1 MLFDDVDK
9 AFNVRFVRAGRVQAG
24 GDEKEERIGIHI
36 SVRVFGRRV
45 GSESTYA
52 SEDESRVDIPAV
64 RCDTRTNCHHYH
76 HRWTVVGCMVVVAQ
90 QATLPLGD
98 VDGERG
104 VDEHDV
110 SSLARG
116 KSIQAFTVAVT
127 VDRGQTSM
135 RRDGNRENKDSGQT
149 AT

>member
-64 RCDTRTNCHHYH
+64 RCDTRTDCHTTT
-76 HRWTVVGCMVVVAQ
+76 HRWTVVGCMVVVVAQ

-110 SSLARG
+110 SALAKGKVHSSLH
-116 KSIQAFTVAVT
+116 S
-127 VDRGQTSM
+127 SCYC
-135 RRDGNRENKDSGQT
+135 
-149 AT
+149 